1 MQSSNPVLSRAGAFG
16 GGAGLGAQTAS
27 ASQLQDMYDQPTYVA
42 PAGARMTIDD
52 VVAKTAM
59 MLVVLVATATAAWT
73 LDLGIP
79 IMIGAALVG
88 FGLALVNSFKKVV
101 SPPLVI
107 AYAAVEGVFLGIL
120 SNVLASA
127 FPGIA
132 LQAVLGTSATFA
144 VMLALYKS
152 GRVRATPKFRKIML
166 GMTGGYMVFLL
177 INLGFNA
184 FGGNGI
190 NLWER
195 GLLSFAISIF
205 AVGLASFFLI
215 LDFDIIEKGV
225 AAGVP
230 ERESWRA
237 AFGLMVTL
245 IWLYIEMLRL
255 IAILRGD

>member
-16 GGAGLGAQTAS
+16 GGAQVAS

-42 PAGARMTIDD
+42 PTGARMTIDD
-52 VVAKTAM
+52 VVAKTAIL
-59 MLVVLVATATAAWT
+59 LVVLAASATAAWT
-73 LDLGIP
+73 LDLGYP
-79 IMIGAALVG
+79 ILIGSLLVG
-88 FGLALVNSFKKVV
+88 FALAMVNSFKKVV

-120 SNVLASA
+120 SNILADR

-132 LQAVLGTSATFA
+132 LQAVLGTSAAFA

-152 GRVRATPKFRKIML
+152 GRVRATPKFQKVML
-166 GMTGGYMVFLL
+166 GLTGGYMVFLL

-190 NLWER
+190 NLWEG
-195 GLLSFAISIF
+195 GLLSFGISIF

-215 LDFDIIEKGV
+215 LDFDVIEKGI
-225 AAGVP
+225 AAGAP

-237 AFGLMVTL
+237 AFGLTVTL
-245 IWLYIEMLRL
+245 VWLYIEMLRL
-255 IAILRGD
+255 LAIMRGE